1 MRYLTFQLYG
11 PLQSYGDVA
20 VGELRPTRAMPTRSA
35 LCGLVAAA
43 LGIRRSDAA
52 DLAGIRDG
60 YDIGVAQV
68 RAGSS
73 LRDFHTVQAAST
85 GAKKT
90 FYCRRDEMADS
101 DVNTLVSFRDY
112 LENAF
117 FLVCLGERACAPH
130 SLESVARA
138 LRRPRFT
145 LFLGR
150 KGCPPALPLHPVLKE
165 CSSMV
170 EALSAYE
177 SDACVTGVLPSRGK
191 AAVWRVESDTA
202 WPLSEETIFVRDQA
216 ESHQRRQFALRA
228 VHVMHMTA
236 WRGEK

>member
-117 FLVCLGERACAPH
+117 FLVCLGERACAPFFGKRG
-130 SLESVARA
+130 AGTATAA
-138 LRRPRFT
+138 L
-145 LFLGR
+145 
-150 KGCPPALPLHPVLKE
+150 H
-165 CSSMV
+165 
-170 EALSAYE
+170 ALSGTQRL
-177 SDACVTGVLPSRGK
+177 SPGVALASR
-191 AAVWRVESDTA
+191 
-202 WPLSEETIFVRDQA
+202 A
-216 ESHQRRQFALRA
+216 ERMLFH
-228 VHVMHMTA
+228 
-236 WRGEK
+236 G

>member
-20 VGELRPTRAMPTRSA
+20 VGELRPTRTMPTRSA

-52 DLAGIRDG
+52 ELAAIRDG

-68 RAGSS
+68 RAGNS
-73 LRDFHTVQAAST
+73 LRDFHTVQMPSA
-85 GAKKT
+85 GAKKM

-112 LENAF
+112 LANAF
-117 FLVCLGERACAPH
+117 FLVCLRERESAPH

-138 LRRPRFT
+138 LRRPHFT

-150 KGCPPALPLHPVLKE
+150 KSCPPALPLHPVLKE
-165 CSSMV
+165 CFSMA

-177 SDACVTGVLPSRGK
+177 SDDCVMDMLPSRGE
-191 AAVWRVESDTA
+191 AAVWRVESDRA
-202 WPLSEETIFVRDQA
+202 WPSSEETIFVRDQA
-216 ESHQRRQFALRA
+216 EAHQRRQFALRA
-228 VHVMHMTA
+228 VHVSHMTA
-236 WRGEK
+236 SGG